1 MCCTDITGMQWTTT
15 KELDELLRISSI
27 VVVSNDCKD
36 YGDSYLIECEL
47 CPWDKRD
54 SDELN
59 MNTNDAHMN
68 TNDAQI
74 VQSRPLNMLA
84 IRMTNDSKNEAL

>member
-1 MCCTDITGMQWTTT
+1 M
-15 KELDELLRISSI
+15 SSI

-54 SDELN
+54 SDE
-59 MNTNDAHMN
+59 
-68 TNDAQI
+68 
-74 VQSRPLNMLA
+74 SRPLNMLA
-84 IRMTNDSKNEAL
+84 IRMTNDSKDEALEYALMNMRVLMKD